1 MGPKIYWPLHFPDF
15 PFTCCIPRRRFGIPW
30 QLVTHRIRIDGLST
44 LQGDHV
50 EVWIQNNLNSI
61 AKPVHM
67 GWKNGWNVIVS
78 KKTRRKKHWSVFL
91 GVKLFV
97 KKIRSR
103 QYWSTSLCVFGG
115 EHEALVW
122 QLEIGTILTTLI
134 YIYFEQKRIFC
145 CFYCFANKKPETW
158 RDLPSGKSVA
168 FS

>member
-1 MGPKIYWPLHFPDF
+1 MISLQKMGSKIYWPLHFPDF

-61 AKPVHM
+61 GPKCSVLSAKPVHM

-78 KKTRRKKHWSVFL
+78 KRQGEKTLIHL
-91 GVKLFV
+91 IVKLFV

-122 QLEIGTILTTLI
+122 QLEISTTLTTLI
-134 YIYFEQKRIFC
+134 YIYFEQTRF
-145 CFYCFANKKPETW
+145 F
-158 RDLPSGKSVA
+158 LPLLFRK
-168 FS
+168 